1 VKDGWIE
8 GLGPGS
14 RLQIHVRH
22 PGSHHA
28 LSVQQVQRWI
38 DSVNASPVETLK
50 KAKLR
55 QLLKS

>member
-1 VKDGWIE
+1 
-8 GLGPGS
+8 
-14 RLQIHVRH
+14 
-22 PGSHHA
+22 

-38 DSVNASPVETLK
+38 DSVNASPIETLT